1 MKQSKKYKILI
12 TGAAGFIGHHI
23 TSKLLDDN
31 HICVGIDNINNYYD
45 QKIKLQRIKLL
56 KKKKN
61 FNFFKID
68 ISKKKELNSLSKY
81 KFDFVI
87 NLAAQ
92 AGVRYAFK
100 NPDTYI
106 NSNVI
111 GFSNIIN
118 FLKKNKIN
126 KLIFAS
132 TSSVY
137 GDTNLFPWS
146 EKNKVDTPLTIYSSS
161 KIFNENLAYSYS
173 KYYNLKCLGL
183 RFFTVYGESGRP
195 DMSIY
200 KFTKNIFE
208 NKEIEIFN
216 KGNHIR
222 DFTHVDVI
230 KDIFSRIISDNKWKE
245 IFKNK
250 NFDILNIAGGNQI
263 KLLNLI
269 KLIEKNCKKKA
280 KKKFVGLQQGDIKQ
294 TQADLRKL
302 KKYNLLKKK
311 VSIEVGIKNFVE
323 WYKKNAL

>member
-263 KLLNLI
+263 KLLKLI
-269 KLIEKNCKKKA
+269 KLI
-280 KKKFVGLQQGDIKQ
+280 
-294 TQADLRKL
+294 
-302 KKYNLLKKK
+302 
-311 VSIEVGIKNFVE
+311 
-323 WYKKNAL
+323 